1 MKNLRNPL
9 VLSMAMVCFLLA
21 GTAAR
26 AVPFTITLDLPYQ
39 SGSKT
44 LYIFDG
50 TLTNTG
56 DTTLYLNGYNDII
69 DEGLTLDP
77 TPYLVDAPFSLNPE
91 GSPGDSWMGELF
103 TVTTPGY
110 NPEGSNIYTGSF
122 TITGGYDGDAQD
134 ILGTANFEIQQTPEP
149 SSLLLFGT
157 GLLAL
162 GFLVGRKLI
171 AQTWSLLC
179 QNSRAGL
186 ASLSQS

>member
-21 GTAAR
+21 GTAAK

-56 DTTLYLNGYNDII
+56 GATLYLNGDLGNVN
-69 DEGLTLDP
+69 LPATLDD
-77 TPYLVDAPFSLNPE
+77 TPYFDNAPETL
-91 GSPGDSWMGELF
+91 GAGDSWWGELF

-110 NPEGSNIYTGSF
+110 NAEGSNIYTGSF
-122 TITGGYDGDAQD
+122 TITGGYDGNAQD
-134 ILGTANFEIQQTPEP
+134 ILGTADFEIQQTPEP

-157 GLLAL
+157 GLRAL
-162 GFLVGRKLI
+162 GFLAGRKLI
-171 AQTWSLLC
+171 AQT
-179 QNSRAGL
+179 
-186 ASLSQS
+186 